1 MLYIFI
7 HDIHVCK
14 NTQQKR
20 KTGFMLFSCKTSLN
34 QISEACTNPRV
45 QVLCVSLVEAFIY
58 PKDWIGI
65 NSRLPPAILQRRKN
79 HVIVDHCG
87 LVRICIAKSAE
98 ILIFGWAMM
107 DQNHE
112 EYIKGTL
119 GQRFGQHVLQV
130 VCVGILSFTVWTPSK
145 VRELDRKHMLNFTV
159 LQGVKLAPLGR
170 CFYTILHQKL
180 WTKRWWEVII

>member
-14 NTQQKR
+14 DTQQKR

-112 EYIKGTL
+112 EYIRRYT
-119 GQRFGQHVLQV
+119 
-130 VCVGILSFTVWTPSK
+130 WTTIWTTCSASCLCWHIIVYSMNP
-145 VRELDRKHMLNFTV
+145 F
-159 LQGVKLAPLGR
+159 QGVRTGIE
-170 CFYTILHQKL
+170 TH
-180 WTKRWWEVII
+180 V